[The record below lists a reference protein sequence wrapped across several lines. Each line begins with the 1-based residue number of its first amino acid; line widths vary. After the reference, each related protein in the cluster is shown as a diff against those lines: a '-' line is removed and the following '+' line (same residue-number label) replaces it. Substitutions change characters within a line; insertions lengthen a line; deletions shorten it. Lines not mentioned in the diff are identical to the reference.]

1 MGTPPAHL
9 PGQPALLCSWARE
22 TLTPRSLQP
31 GWAPLC
37 LSAHLVTV
45 QALEA
50 DPGAFLELLIIY
62 LSRGARF
69 PAHRETHV
77 GLNPVPSG
85 VSPDWLSSSAYPAP
99 PSMVIGSGASPLANE
114 SQSA

>member
-9 PGQPALLCSWARE
+9 PGQPALLCSWAWE
-22 TLTPRSLQP
+22 TLTPTSLQP

-37 LSAHLVTV
+37 LSTHLVTV

-62 LSRGARF
+62 PTGGAWF
-69 PAHRETHV
+69 PDHHETQV

-85 VSPDWLSSSAYPAP
+85 VSPDWLSSSAYPALLP
-99 PSMVIGSGASPLANE
+99 W
-114 SQSA
+114 